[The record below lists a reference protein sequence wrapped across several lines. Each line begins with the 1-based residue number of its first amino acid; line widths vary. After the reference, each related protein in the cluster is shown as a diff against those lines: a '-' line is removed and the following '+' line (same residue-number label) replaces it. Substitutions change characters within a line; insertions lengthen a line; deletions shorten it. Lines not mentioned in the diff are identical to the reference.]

1 MLALAKMLIIFSIAF
16 LINGCADKQPC
27 VDQIVNVPVK
37 CIIPSREIPEL
48 EKQQFSKGQEL
59 EQVKQLYRNF
69 LKMKEFSE
77 LLQGDIQICQ

>member
-1 MLALAKMLIIFSIAF
+1 MLALAKMLIVFLIAF
-16 LINGCADKQPC
+16 LISGCADKQPC
-27 VDQIVNVPVK
+27 IDQIVNVPVK
-37 CIIPSREIPEL
+37 CIIPPREAPAL